1 MPDILK
7 EQIDKLQEEYL
18 AILKMASE
26 RINEDTYH
34 AVVDEI
40 LVFWKKHKRVALSI
54 ATHYITPMRTLVF
67 TGVTFMDIDDL
78 EHYPFLAIGEKHI
91 LDDPLCRYLEVVDKI
106 TDKEAAQGFYEQALL
121 TIKDNIKVIEQ
132 CHPHIIIL
140 PLRYLYGNDE
150 EVISKG
156 AMNAFLSMFNDNVKT
171 LSDYRQLKTIDE
183 IHDSLLPG
191 IAENIV
197 FDSGEDK
204 SMSLIERFNAYL
216 SNAKHVQHLKRDI
229 NQLFFMAVIGYLAQA
244 LNILFMCCS
253 CQCIPYI
260 RYEVAFK
267 YLIKISS
274 NFEEVPE
281 IQEMVFKSSVAH
293 VLYNSFDK
301 NQYEKID
308 FNSFMVLGDKNKS
321 KSKVFDVLEKQGMNI
336 KTANLKSIIDVVENY
351 LSELKPQ

>member
-67 TGVTFMDIDDL
+67 TGATFMDIDDL

-244 LNILFMCCS
+244 LNILIMCCS

-260 RYEVAFK
+260 RDEVAFK

>member
-40 LVFWKKHKRVALSI
+40 IVFWKKHKRVALSI

-67 TGVTFMDIDDL
+67 TGATFMDIDDL

-91 LDDPLCRYLEVVDKI
+91 LDDPLSRNLEVVDKL
-106 TDKEAAQGFYEQALL
+106 TDKEAEQRFYDKALM
-121 TIKDNIKVIEQ
+121 NIKKNIKFIEQ